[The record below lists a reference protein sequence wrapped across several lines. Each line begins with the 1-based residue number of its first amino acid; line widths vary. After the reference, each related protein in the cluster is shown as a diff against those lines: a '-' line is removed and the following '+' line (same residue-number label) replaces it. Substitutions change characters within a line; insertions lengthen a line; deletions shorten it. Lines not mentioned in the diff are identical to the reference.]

1 MIPKPF
7 ARVTIAYGN
16 PVMVA
21 GERPREAAEE
31 SARFEALMAAAQKVA
46 DG

>member
-16 PVMVA
+16 PTKVLA
-21 GERPREAAEE
+21 PTPRAAAEE
-31 SARFEALMAAAQKVA
+31 SSRFEELMNETVGMA
-46 DG
+46 GG